1 MRAGFDRDNFT
12 GSGSDRMMAGSVR
25 SYQILG
31 KTAKAVRDVDVIIE
45 TSRWGCRIS
54 ETLETIGSLDAR
66 PAWPDIAT
74 NVAGCNPLSVTCMNK
89 LL

>member
-1 MRAGFDRDNFT
+1 MRPGFDRDNFT
-12 GSGSDRMMAGSVR
+12 GSGSDRIMAGSVR

-45 TSRWGCRIS
+45 TSRWDVGFPKHWKLS
-54 ETLETIGSLDAR
+54 AAR
-66 PAWPDIAT
+66 RKTRMAGYH
-74 NVAGCNPLSVTCMNK
+74 NVAGCNPLSVTCMSK